1 MTVPVTFCDCLS
13 LYTGRR
19 RQALKVCKI
28 TGKDTE
34 RQGDK
39 GIEAGS

>member
-1 MTVPVTFCDCLS
+1 MTVPVKFCDCLS
-13 LYTGRR
+13 LYTGR

-34 RQGDK
+34 KQGDK